1 MNVAVAFTF
10 KDQLQTKLK
19 NQQDDSS
26 LLLMI
31 PINKEFQL
39 HSSHRSK
46 YFICVYMWACTEVE
60 SQWWLV
66 SYLVMN
72 FHQVAAEYYEKSQN
86 SVSYS
91 DHRVETSKR
100 WWLEDLSTD
109 VRGGCLSFLL
119 LLYSCQFLPLCL
131 FLFMYLGAYM
141 LMSIKSSSCIFFF
154 LIKSIFLSALGLSCS
169 TWDLCWSM

>member
-46 YFICVYMWACTEVE
+46 YFLCVSMWVCTEVE

-100 WWLEDLSTD
+100 WLQAVAWRSVHWCQRRVFKFPSIIILLS
-109 VRGGCLSFLL
+109 VSPFVSIYIYVFGCL
-119 LLYSCQFLPLCL
+119 YVDEYKIL
-131 FLFMYLGAYM
+131 FLHWL
-141 LMSIKSSSCIFFF
+141 FFF
-154 LIKSIFLSALGLSCS
+154 N
-169 TWDLCWSM
+169 